1 MSTRSRVVPIGVC
14 LAAALALT
22 ACDGGT
28 TKPAAGG
35 SSRTASASAT
45 AASTEPYAD
54 KTPAEIQLLASEE
67 TRTATFK
74 KARGTVTGEGTTGA
88 FELSFANVDC
98 AGTVKG
104 EGLGKM
110 DVHATPKVVY
120 AKRDAEAF
128 RAAFKGTKAEKEVP
142 VERAADRWIK
152 MDATR
157 AEAKATAFM
166 CQLSNPAAMVE
177 DNSLHITRGG
187 SATVDGQPAFML
199 TYPGSNGATA
209 TDYIAAQGRPYLLK
223 RTETGPEPYEV
234 TYYDFETVTQLRA
247 PADSE
252 VVSLD

>member
-1 MSTRSRVVPIGVC
+1 MPGQCRASGDRLSGAAAKSDRAWPP
-14 LAAALALT
+14 AALALT

-28 TKPAAGG
+28 AKPAAGG

-45 AASTEPYAD
+45 AASTQPYAD

-74 KARGTVTGEGTTGA
+74 KARGTVTGEGTTA
-88 FELSFANVDC
+88 
-98 AGTVKG
+98 
-104 EGLGKM
+104 
-110 DVHATPKVVY
+110 
-120 AKRDAEAF
+120 
-128 RAAFKGTKAEKEVP
+128 
-142 VERAADRWIK
+142 
-152 MDATR
+152 
-157 AEAKATAFM
+157 
-166 CQLSNPAAMVE
+166 
-177 DNSLHITRGG
+177 
-187 SATVDGQPAFML
+187 AFML
-199 TYPGSNGATA
+199 TYPGSNGGTA